1 MGGGCRQNP
10 QLGRLYLHHF
20 FAHLFRTPNKV
31 GPATTSATTSLFKVY
46 IRHVLA
52 VDPVHKQK
60 AAERV
65 SCPAAGLVDEKGIS
79 SSLSWAT
86 PHLLHSDVLSVRQK
100 KNRSH
105 SSSSLSL
112 LLLCVYWPCVRLV
125 RVSHSKEEDG
135 WRQRKERSRKWIY
148 AIGSASE

>member
-1 MGGGCRQNP
+1 MPTESAIGP
-10 QLGRLYLHHF
+10 AIPPSF
-20 FAHLFRTPNKV
+20 FCSFVSYPNKV
-31 GPATTSATTSLFKVY
+31 GPATTSATTGLFKVY

-100 KNRSH
+100 KNRDPIRLPLSLSAVVCVLALR
-105 SSSSLSL
+105 SSCKSLSL
-112 LLLCVYWPCVRLV
+112 KGR
-125 RVSHSKEEDG
+125 RRMEE
-135 WRQRKERSRKWIY
+135 RQRKERSRKWIY